1 MMAEMSADNNVPARR
16 KAGRPR
22 KADAATIEACKERW
36 LQEFRTLGW
45 AGACE
50 AAGVA
55 ISTPSNWRAIDPAF
69 KAKHD
74 ALNPT
79 IADGL
84 ERMIEEVLSGKRQM
98 DKVQMTLLIFR
109 LKALRPALYRERWS
123 VEHSGPDGQPIK
135 VETNGNAQRGMDLLN
150 QWGGRLA
157 GKN

>member
-1 MMAEMSADNNVPARR
+1 MSEAQQPARR

-22 KADAATIEACKERW
+22 KEQAHEIAACKERW
-36 LQEFRTLGW
+36 LQEFRAHGW
-45 AGACE
+45 RGACE
-50 AAGVA
+50 IVG
-55 ISTPSNWRAIDPAF
+55 ISTHTPSSWRSSDPAF

-84 ERMIEEVLSGKRQM
+84 ERMIEEVLSGQRQM

-135 VETNGNAQRGMDLLN
+135 VETNGDQQRGMDLLQ

>member
-1 MMAEMSADNNVPARR
+1 
-16 KAGRPR
+16 
-22 KADAATIEACKERW
+22 
-36 LQEFRTLGW
+36 LQEFRAHGW
-45 AGACE
+45 NRACE
-50 AAGVA
+50 IVG
-55 ISTPSNWRAIDPAF
+55 ISTHTPSSWRGSDPAF
-69 KAKHD
+69 RAAHD
-74 ALNPT
+74 ALNPL

-84 ERMIEEVLSGKRQM
+84 ERMIEEVLTGKRQM

-135 VETNGNAQRGMDLLN
+135 VETNGDQQRGMDLLQ